1 MKKIV
6 VLSLAFAASVILSG
20 CNGDEDD
27 AVSELNGSKNVSS
40 EFSAGENNIQSQP
53 KTEEIAARHETVRTK
68 EDGTDYVSIVEET
81 EDYIINVEIPHS
93 DSSDV
98 TTQIESELDSLERR
112 FKRSIVEG
120 QKDLSE
126 LEIGFEK
133 ETLND
138 ELIVYTQTAELKNTN
153 ADRTFFQT
161 FIEYNDEL
169 LEFEDIFDD
178 SVEARELYHHYV
190 LQELKNEN
198 PVHLNESSLERTMI
212 RSNNAIDKVYPTE
225 DGLVFQF
232 NTLEVGGMDVGTP
245 KVLVDYAN
253 VSHLMTEKCYEILGD
268 VADEWKLEGA
278 FAGSFT
284 PSDYDAFYQV
294 REDLDT
300 DKQLVALTFDD
311 GPVPGT
317 TEHILDTLAEHD
329 VKATFFVLGSMV
341 EAYPEIAKR
350 IVDDG
355 HEIANH
361 SYNHP
366 QLTTLSEEN
375 LQYQIGYT
383 QELIQDATG
392 TWAMLFRPPY
402 GDTNQFVRD
411 TAGIQEVLW
420 NIDTLDWQSRNTNLI
435 YNNVM
440 TNVGDGSVILMHDIV
455 DATPQAVVN
464 LMNNLDKDQF
474 EFVTVSEMYEYREE
488 VSSFTQY

>member
-1 MKKIV
+1 MKKIIAI
-6 VLSLAFAASVILSG
+6 SLAFATSIMLSG
-20 CNGDEDD
+20 CNSDEDD
-27 AVSELNGSKNVSS
+27 TASELNRSAHVSS
-40 EFSAGENNIQSQP
+40 EFSAGENSIQSKP
-53 KTEEIAARHETVRTK
+53 ETEEIAARNETVRTK

-81 EDYIINVEIPHS
+81 ENYIINVELPHS
-93 DSSDV
+93 ESSEV
-98 TTQIESELDSLERR
+98 TTQIEDELDSIERR
-112 FKRSIVEG
+112 FKRSIVDG
-120 QKDLSE
+120 QEDISE
-126 LEIGFEK
+126 LEVVFEK

-138 ELIVYTQTAELKNTN
+138 EMIVYTQTAKLKNTN

-161 FIEYNDEL
+161 FIEYDEAL
-169 LEFEDIFDD
+169 LEFADIFDD
-178 SVEARELYHHYV
+178 SIEARELYHHYV

-198 PVHLNESSLERTMI
+198 VMHLNESSLERTMI
-212 RSNNAIDKVYPTE
+212 RSDKAIDKVYPTK

-232 NTLEVGGMDVGTP
+232 NTLEIGGIDVGTP
-245 KVLVDYAN
+245 NVLVNYAN
-253 VSHLMTEKCYEILGD
+253 ISHLMTEKCQALLGD
-268 VADEWKLEGA
+268 VADEWKLA
-278 FAGSFT
+278 DSYAGSLT
-284 PSDYDAFYQV
+284 PGDYDAFYQV
-294 REDLDT
+294 RDDIDD
-300 DKQLVALTFDD
+300 DKQLIALTFDD
-311 GPVPGT
+311 GPAPGT

-350 IVDDG
+350 IVEEG

-383 QELIQDATG
+383 QELIQGATG
-392 TWAMLFRPPY
+392 TWALLFRPPY

-411 TAGIQEVLW
+411 TAGTQEVLW